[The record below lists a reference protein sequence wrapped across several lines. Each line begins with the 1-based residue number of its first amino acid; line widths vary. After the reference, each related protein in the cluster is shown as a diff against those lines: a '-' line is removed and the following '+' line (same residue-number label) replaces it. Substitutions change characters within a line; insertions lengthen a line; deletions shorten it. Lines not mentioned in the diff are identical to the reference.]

1 MDTSWQKVSGW
12 YKNLV
17 KEKGHYFH
25 EHLVLPKSLSLLS
38 LDSTSTLLD
47 LGCGEGVLAR
57 AIPKNIYYQG
67 IDIAAS
73 LIAYAK
79 KSDHNPLHKYAV
91 GNVTRPLPISKKD
104 FTHAV
109 FILALQNISEPFLA
123 LQTAVAYLK
132 KGGKLL
138 IVLNHPYFRIPRQTS
153 WGIDEKNKTQYR
165 RIDRYLTPLKIPIN
179 MHPGEKDSPVT
190 WSFHFPLSDYSK
202 FLYDSGLVIGKI
214 EEWASDKISVGKAA
228 KMENRSREEF
238 PLFMAILAE
247 KTV

>member
-25 EHLVLPKSLSLLS
+25 EHLVIPKSLALLS
-38 LDSTSTLLD
+38 LDSASSLLD

-57 AIPKNIYYQG
+57 SIPKNIYYQG
-67 IDIAAS
+67 VDIAAS

-79 KSDHNPLHKYAV
+79 QNDRNPLHKYAV
-91 GNVTRPLPISKKD
+91 GNVTKSLPIAKKD

-123 LQTAVAYLK
+123 LKNAAAYLK

-153 WGIDEKNKTQYR
+153 WGIDEKNKIQYR

-179 MHPGEKDSPVT
+179 MHPGETKSPVT
-190 WSFHFPLSDYSK
+190 WSFHFPLSNYSK
-202 FLYDSGLVIGKI
+202 FLHDSGFVIAKI
-214 EEWASDKISVGKAA
+214 EEWTSDKISVGNAA

-247 KTV
+247 KR

>member
-25 EHLVLPKSLSLLS
+25 EHLVIPKSLSLLS
-38 LDSTSTLLD
+38 LDSASSILD

-57 AIPKNIYYQG
+57 NIPKNIYYQG
-67 IDIAAS
+67 VDIAAS

-79 KSDHNPLHKYAV
+79 KNDHNPLHKYAV
-91 GNVTRPLPISKKD
+91 GNVTRPLPIAKKD

-123 LQTAVAYLK
+123 LKNAASYLK

-179 MHPGEKDSPVT
+179 MHPGEKESPVT

-202 FLYDSGLVIGKI
+202 FLYDSGLVIEKI
-214 EEWASDKISVGKAA
+214 EEWTSDKISVGKAA

-238 PLFMAILAE
+238 PLFLAILAE
-247 KTV
+247 KTE

>member
-25 EHLVLPKSLSLLS
+25 EHLVIPKSLELLS
-38 LDSTSTLLD
+38 LDSANTLLD

-67 IDIAAS
+67 VDIAPS
-73 LIAYAK
+73 LIDYARK
-79 KSDHNPLHKYAV
+79 NDHNPSHKYAV
-91 GNVTRPLPISKKD
+91 GNVTKPLPIAKKD

-123 LQTAVAYLK
+123 LKTAASYLK

-138 IVLNHPYFRIPRQTS
+138 LVLNHPYFRIPRQTS
-153 WGIDEKNKTQYR
+153 WGIDEKNKIQYR

-179 MHPGEKDSPVT
+179 MHPGEKESPVT

-202 FLYDSGLVIGKI
+202 FLYDAGLVIEKI
-214 EEWASDKISVGKAA
+214 EEWTSDKISVGKAG

-238 PLFMAILAE
+238 PLFMSILAE
-247 KTV
+247 KP